1 MSLLT
6 LFIQTSTVPYTSP
19 YVIDYSNDYEFVDG
33 IEEISLTP
41 QNPTG
46 AEITGISAVRSTV
59 DRKEKQQ
66 FASIGTNTG
75 DVLFVIYLATT
86 STEPVEGD
94 LITDDEDVDYI
105 VNAVRTL
112 ADLGQAR
119 TFCSQVQT

>member
-1 MSLLT
+1 MSDDILLPAVTPT
-6 LFIQTSTVPYTSP
+6 LDNPYL
-19 YVIDYSNDYEFVDG
+19 DYSSDWMWVDG
-33 IEEISLTP
+33 IELLTLTP
-41 QNPTG
+41 QNPTST
-46 AEITGISAVRSTV
+46 AITGISAVRSTV

-94 LITDDEDVDYI
+94 LITDDEDVEYI

-112 ADLGQAR
+112 ADQSQAR
-119 TFCSQVQT
+119 TFCSQTQT